1 METTMKFDEIA
12 TAALKLGY
20 REKLRL
26 ALSLIQAAT
35 KEEEDQHP
43 SARASGGVPGSPDPE
58 LVIYVAERLKKLKPS
73 KKAAVLNSIG
83 AMFQFRGGISDAEK
97 EEFFSA
103 LVKKRLISLGTN
115 GRIEYPSS
123 HGS

>member
-1 METTMKFDEIA
+1 MTYDEIA
-12 TAALKLGY
+12 SAALKLGY

-35 KEEEDQHP
+35 NEEEGQHP
-43 SARASGGVPGSPDPE
+43 SARALGGVLGSPDPE
-58 LVIYVAERLKKLKPS
+58 LVIYVADRLKKLKPS
-73 KKAAVLNSIG
+73 KKPAVLNSIG

-103 LVKKRLISLGTN
+103 LVKKRLIILGAN
-115 GRIEYPSS
+115 GRVEYPS
-123 HGS
+123 

>member
-1 METTMKFDEIA
+1 METPVTYHEIA

-26 ALSLIQAAT
+26 ALSLIQAAA

-43 SARASGGVPGSPDPE
+43 SARASDGEPGAPDPD
-58 LVIYVAERLKKLKPS
+58 LVMYVAERLMKLKPS
-73 KKAAVLNSIG
+73 RKLAVLNSIG

-97 EEFFSA
+97 EAFFSA
-103 LVKKRLISLGTN
+103 LLEKRLITLGAN
-115 GRIEYPSS
+115 GRVEYPT
-123 HGS
+123 

>member
-1 METTMKFDEIA
+1 METTVSYDEIA
-12 TAALKLGY
+12 MAALKLDY

-35 KEEEDQHP
+35 KEEETQHP
-43 SARASGGVPGSPDPE
+43 SARASGGTPGSPDPD
-58 LVIYVAERLKKLKPS
+58 LVIYVADRLKKLKPS
-73 KKAAVLNSIG
+73 KRAAVLNSMS
-83 AMFQFRGGISDAEK
+83 AMFQFRGGISDAER

-103 LVKKRLISLGTN
+103 LVKKRLITLGAN
-115 GRIEYPSS
+115 GRVEYPSE